1 MTLTSLSP
9 FGKFGAVCRM
19 IKIEHSV
26 FALPFAYLGQFIAS
40 GGIPPLK
47 PFLLLTVAM
56 VAIRSVAM
64 AFNRVIDLPFDA
76 KNPRTQQRPLVT
88 GEITPM
94 QTWAFI
100 VFMAALFVGACYF
113 INELSFVLSP
123 IALFV
128 AAFYSLLKRFTWLCH
143 FWLGAV
149 LALSPL
155 AGWISVDPQFTV
167 SAVLFAWGILF
178 WVAGFDIIYSCQ
190 DADYDRS
197 VGLNSVPAHFGL
209 ESSLVISS
217 FCHVVTS
224 IMFLMGGWA
233 AGLGWPYYVVWT
245 VVSGVLYWEHSIIS
259 ADDMS
264 RVNMAFFTMNGFIS
278 VLVFIGAVAGLFL

>member
-1 MTLTSLSP
+1 MTAVSTP
-9 FGKFGAVCRM
+9 VAKFGAVCRM
-19 IKIEHSV
+19 VKIEHSV
-26 FALPFAYLGQFIAS
+26 FALPFAYLGQFIAA
-40 GGIPPLK
+40 GGFPSLK
-47 PFLLLTVAM
+47 PFLLLTAAM

-88 GEITPM
+88 GEISPV
-94 QTWAFI
+94 QTWVFI
-100 VFMAALFVGACYF
+100 AVMALIFVIACFF
-113 INELSFVLSP
+113 INELSFQLAPV
-123 IALFV
+123 ALIV
-128 AAFYSLLKRFTWLCH
+128 AVFYSLLKRFTWLCH

-155 AGWISVDPQFTV
+155 AGWISIDPQFTV
-167 SAVLFAWGILF
+167 AAVLFAWGILF

-209 ESSLVISS
+209 ESALVISS

-233 AGLGWPYYVVWT
+233 AGLGWPYFAVWA
-245 VVSGVLYWEHSIIS
+245 VVSGVLYWEHTIIS

-278 VLVFIGAVAGLFL
+278 VMLFIGALAGIFF

>member
-1 MTLTSLSP
+1 MSSASTP
-9 FGKFGAVCRM
+9 FEKFGAVCRM

-26 FALPFAYLGQFIAS
+26 FALPFAYLGQFIAADGLPS
-40 GGIPPLK
+40 LK

-56 VAIRSVAM
+56 VAVRSVAM

-88 GEITPM
+88 GEISPT
-94 QTWAFI
+94 QTW
-100 VFMAALFVGACYF
+100 VFVAIMSAIFVIACFF
-113 INELSFVLSP
+113 INDLSFRLSP

-167 SAVLFAWGILF
+167 PAVLFAWGILF

-190 DADYDRS
+190 DTEYDRS

-209 ESSLVISS
+209 ESALVISS

-224 IMFLMGGWA
+224 MMFLMGGWA
-233 AGLGWPYYVVWT
+233 AGLGWPYFAVWA
-245 VVSGVLYWEHSIIS
+245 VVSGILYWEHSIIS

-278 VLVFIGAVAGLFL
+278 VMLFVGALAGIYM

>member
-1 MTLTSLSP
+1 MTPTSP
-9 FGKFGAVCRM
+9 FAKFGAVCRM

-26 FALPFAYLGQFIAS
+26 FALPFAYLGQFIAA

-56 VAIRSVAM
+56 VAVRSVAM

-100 VFMAALFVGACYF
+100 AFMATLFVVTCYF
-113 INELSFVLSP
+113 INELSFELAP

-167 SAVLFAWGILF
+167 PAVLFAWGILF

-190 DADYDRS
+190 DAEYDRS

-209 ESSLVISS
+209 ESALVISS

-233 AGLGWPYYVVWT
+233 AGLGWPYYAVWA

-278 VLVFIGAVAGLFL
+278 VLVFIGAVAGIFM

>member
-1 MTLTSLSP
+1 MISASTL
-9 FGKFGAVCRM
+9 FAKFGAVCRM
-19 IKIEHSV
+19 VKIEHSI
-26 FALPFAYLGQFIAS
+26 FALPFAYLGQFIAA
-40 GGIPPLK
+40 GGIPSLK

-64 AFNRVIDLPFDA
+64 AFNRVIDLPFDS

-94 QTWAFI
+94 QTWFFI
-100 VFMAALFVGACYF
+100 AVMAAIFVVACFF
-113 INELSFVLSP
+113 INELSFMLSP
-123 IALFV
+123 VALFV
-128 AAFYSLLKRFTWLCH
+128 AVFYSLLKRFTWLCH

-167 SAVLFAWGILF
+167 PAVLFAWGILF

-190 DADYDRS
+190 DMGYDRTA
-197 VGLNSVPAHFGL
+197 GLHSVPAHFGL
-209 ESSLVISS
+209 ESGLVISS
-217 FCHVVTS
+217 FCHVVTA

-233 AGLGWPYYVVWT
+233 AGLGWAYFAVWA
-245 VVSGVLYWEHSIIS
+245 VVSGVLFWEHCIIS

-278 VLVFIGAVAGLFL
+278 VLLFAGALAGIFY

>member
-1 MTLTSLSP
+1 MSSASTPLA
-9 FGKFGAVCRM
+9 KFGAVCRM

-26 FALPFAYLGQFIAS
+26 FALPFAYLGQFIAA
-40 GGIPPLK
+40 GGFPSLK

-56 VAIRSVAM
+56 VAVRSVAM

-88 GEITPM
+88 GEISPA

-100 VFMAALFVGACYF
+100 AIMVAIFVVACFF
-113 INELSFVLSP
+113 INELSFMLSP
-123 IALFV
+123 VALFV

-167 SAVLFAWGILF
+167 PAVLFAWGILF

-190 DADYDRS
+190 DAEYDRS

-209 ESSLVISS
+209 ESALVISS

-233 AGLGWPYYVVWT
+233 AGLAWPYFAVWA
-245 VVSGVLYWEHSIIS
+245 VVSGILYWEHTIIS

-278 VLVFIGAVAGLFL
+278 VMLFAGALAGIFI

>member
-1 MTLTSLSP
+1 MSSASTLLN
-9 FGKFGAVCRM
+9 KFGAVCRM

-26 FALPFAYLGQFIAS
+26 FALPFAYLGQFIAA
-40 GGIPPLK
+40 GGFPSIK

-88 GEITPM
+88 GEISPA
-94 QTWAFI
+94 QTWGFI
-100 VFMAALFVGACYF
+100 AIMAAIFVVACFF
-113 INELSFVLSP
+113 INDLSFMLAPV
-123 IALFV
+123 ALFV

-209 ESSLVISS
+209 ESALVISS

-233 AGLGWPYYVVWT
+233 ADLSWPYFVVWA
-245 VVSGVLYWEHSIIS
+245 VVSAILYWEHTIIS

-278 VLVFIGAVAGLFL
+278 VMVFIGALAGIFV